1 MTEQQIKQRAREIL
15 EKMTLEEKIGQV
27 SQFPYRDMT
36 VEEMQAFIREK
47 KPGSLILCNS
57 PLGGQVEQQEVNLD
71 EINLLQKAAME
82 SCGIPLV
89 CGRDVIHGHHVAFPV
104 PLTMTASWDFDLIR
118 ESYDAIREEA
128 INDGVKWTFTPMLDM
143 CREPRWGR
151 IVEGTGEDPY
161 LGECFAKA
169 AVKGFQTENPADER
183 AMFACAKHYIGYGA
197 SEGGRDYN
205 HTEISEYSLQN
216 YYLPAFRAAVDS
228 GVATVMSAFNDIN
241 GIPASG
247 NKKTLTDILR
257 GQLGFEGFVVSDWGA
272 VEQMADFAGFA
283 EDHRDAVRIALSAG
297 VDLDMA
303 NGLYSDH
310 IPSLLESGELTEEQL
325 DTAVLHLLETKLR
338 HGLFDHPY
346 IERRAYDSEKHLQL
360 AQTLAEKSIVLL
372 KNENNVLPLS
382 KDAKICVSG
391 EMATATTDLVGTW
404 ALDYDK
410 SLSHSVLQ
418 VLRDKVGAYTVRA
431 EAAYKHSLR
440 EDPDA
445 YVVVLGDTL
454 GVTGEATALADIRIS
469 EKQLSVVR
477 MLKRTGKPIIG
488 VFCFARPMVFGEEE
502 YLFDAI
508 LYAGHGGSRAAQAI
522 AAVLFGEAEPEGR
535 LPFTLMYHQG
545 QLPLYYNSLPGSR
558 QINEYYH
565 DVNPMH
571 ANYSDCH
578 GSPLYPFGYGLAYT
592 TFDYSAV
599 SCDVT
604 EKTVADMENGETFRF
619 AVTVKNIGARVG
631 VAVPQLYVW
640 DMVGSRIRPLRVLR
654 NFRKLS
660 LLPGEQQTVQFEVG
674 KKDLGFYLEDG
685 TFIVEKGDFKI
696 FVGENCQTENKIEI
710 MLT

>member
-1 MTEQQIKQRAREIL
+1 MDQQQIKKRAREIL
-15 EKMTLEEKIGQV
+15 ENMTLEEKIGQV

-71 EINLLQKAAME
+71 EINLLQKTAME
-82 SCGIPLV
+82 SYGIPLI

-104 PLTMTASWDFDLIR
+104 PLTMTASWDFDLIQ
-118 ESYDAIREEA
+118 ESCDATREEA
-128 INDGVKWTFTPMLDM
+128 INDGIKWTFTPMLDM

-169 AVKGFQTENPADER
+169 TVKGFQTEDPADER
-183 AMFACAKHYIGYGA
+183 AMLACAKHYIGYGA

-216 YYLPAFRAAVDS
+216 YYLSAFRAAVDS

-283 EDHRDAVRIALSAG
+283 ADHRDAVRIALDAG

-325 DTAVLHLLETKLR
+325 DAAVLHLLETKLR
-338 HGLFDHPY
+338 HGLFEHPY
-346 IERRAYDSEKHLQL
+346 VERRAYDLEKHLQL
-360 AQTLAEKSIVLL
+360 SQTLAEKSIVLL
-372 KNENNVLPLS
+372 KNENNVLPLN
-382 KDAKICVSG
+382 KDANICVSG
-391 EMATATTDLVGTW
+391 EMATATADLVGTW

-418 VLRDKVGAYTVRA
+418 VLQDKVGAFTVCT
-431 EAAYKHSLR
+431 EAAHKISLR

-454 GVTGEATALADIRIS
+454 AVTGEATALADIRIP
-469 EKQLSVVR
+469 ERQLDVVR

-488 VFCFARPMVFGEEE
+488 VFCFARPMVFGEEA

-508 LYAGHGGSRAAQAI
+508 LYAGHGGSRAAEAI
-522 AAVLFGEAEPEGR
+522 AAVLFGETEPEGR
-535 LPFTLMYHQG
+535 LPFTLLYHQG
-545 QLPLYYNSLPGSR
+545 QLPLYYNATPGSR
-558 QINEYYH
+558 QINEYYN
-565 DVNPMH
+565 DVDPYH

-578 GSPLYPFGYGLAYT
+578 GRPLYPFGYGLSYT
-592 TFDYSAV
+592 TFDYSAIR
-599 SCDVT
+599 CQQ
-604 EKTVADMENGETFRF
+604 TVRSVEELESGKAFRF
-619 AVTVKNIGARVG
+619 AVSVKNTGDRAG
-631 VAVPQLYVW
+631 VAVPQLYVR
-640 DMVGSRIRPLRVLR
+640 DLVGSRIRPLRVLR
-654 NFRKLS
+654 NFRKVNLA
-660 LLPGEQQTVQFEVG
+660 PGERQEVQFEVG

-685 TFIVEKGDFKI
+685 SFIVEKGDFEI
-696 FVGENCQTENKIEI
+696 FIGENCQTENKIKI
-710 MLT
+710 ILT